1 MLEHWVVLQHGA
13 HQRQQAHLDWNSHHL
28 CWIGKDSTLPE
39 HRQKLRC
46 SPLGVVHKTRKECL
60 IICFQIAC
68 PQKRRIK
75 KFTNIS
81 IVIFLGYLSCGRATQ
96 YRRTGRSPPSPAGS
110 PPACTEPRSSPC
122 TPDRTA
128 PCRAPGPAGSPDPG
142 SSLSVE
148 VAWIEHR
155 RGSRGGLRASEL
167 RRKLQTSG
175 CSLSQGIVGKFQC
188 TPEDQIYIS
197 RIGAIKQTSLRTPGS
212 WSSRRRLRSH
222 VASPLTSNMAT
233 SASLGAL

>member
-1 MLEHWVVLQHGA
+1 MKQRLGLVLEHWVVLQHGA
-13 HQRQQAHLDWNSHHL
+13 HQRQHAHLCYNGHH
-28 CWIGKDSTLPE
+28 WIGKDSTLPE

-96 YRRTGRSPPSPAGS
+96 CRRTGKSPPSPAGS
-110 PPACTEPRSSPC
+110 PPACIEPRSSLCMPN
-122 TPDRTA
+122 
-128 PCRAPGPAGSPDPG
+128 GSLPG
-142 SSLSVE
+142 SSSWIPDLAVLSSLGLHRLSIVE
-148 VAWIEHR
+148 EVEEDCE
-155 RGSRGGLRASEL
+155 RGLEL

-175 CSLSQGIVGKFQC
+175 CWRAV
-188 TPEDQIYIS
+188 PRHS
-197 RIGAIKQTSLRTPGS
+197 R
-212 WSSRRRLRSH
+212 
-222 VASPLTSNMAT
+222 
-233 SASLGAL
+233 

>member
-1 MLEHWVVLQHGA
+1 METSLEQIKTFCNKDRNFAVLKVENQL
-13 HQRQQAHLDWNSHHL
+13 HQLLFPDVSQL
-28 CWIGKDSTLPE
+28 
-39 HRQKLRC
+39 HRVGLAGGRNPGSPVLLRFHSKAC
-46 SPLGVVHKTRKECL
+46 ERETRC
-60 IICFQIAC
+60 
-68 PQKRRIK
+68 
-75 KFTNIS
+75 
-81 IVIFLGYLSCGRATQ
+81 
-96 YRRTGRSPPSPAGS
+96 RRTGRSPPSPAGS

-142 SSLSVE
+142 SSLFVG

-175 CSLSQGIVGKFQC
+175 CSLSQGIVGKCQC
-188 TPEDQIYIS
+188 IPDDQIYIIS
-197 RIGAIKQTSLRTPGS
+197 RIGATKQTSLRTPGS